1 MISFS
6 KLEGTGNDFIIID
19 NRTHFINNFL
29 AKKDLNIETFIQI
42 ICNRKKGIGADGL
55 ILIEKSSSVNF
66 KWDFFNADG
75 SRASMCGNG
84 ARCAAR
90 FAFEK
95 KIAPKEMTFETGAG
109 IIKATVNGKTV
120 KVLMTKPY
128 DINLK
133 CKIKTDTRN
142 IEGAFLN
149 TGVPH
154 FVAFVENIEN
164 VDVENLGR
172 KIRFH
177 EMFKPEGTNVNFA
190 QFKDGKLF
198 VRTYERGVEGETL
211 ACGTGSVAAA
221 IAFSRLFSKEP
232 PITVITRSGEPLTIY
247 FDNQLKDVFLEGN
260 TSWICDG
267 ELWEEIFG

>member
-1 MISFS
+1 MIEFS

-19 NRTHFINNFL
+19 DRNGSIKTFL
-29 AKKDLNIETFIQI
+29 KKKEIEVETFVQT
-42 ICNRKKGIGADGL
+42 ICNRKRGIGADGL
-55 ILIEKSSSVNF
+55 ILIENSFRANF

-84 ARCAAR
+84 ARCTAR

-95 KIAPKEMTFETGAG
+95 GIAPQKMSFETGAG
-109 IIKATVNGKTV
+109 IIKAEVTGKTV
-120 KVLMTKPY
+120 KVQMTRPHS
-128 DINLK
+128 INF
-133 CKIKTDTRN
+133 TRE
-142 IEGAFLN
+142 IEIDGGKVKGAFLN

-154 FVAFVENIEN
+154 FVVFVENIEN
-164 VDVENLGR
+164 VNVESFGR

-177 EMFKPEGTNVNFA
+177 KTFEPEGTNANFV

-221 IAFSRLFSKEP
+221 ITFSKLFSRKP
-232 PITVITRSGEPLTIY
+232 PITVITRSGKPLTIY
-247 FDNQLKDVFLEGN
+247 FDEELKEVFLEGG
-260 TSWICDG
+260 TTWICDG
-267 ELWEEIFG
+267 KLREEVFG

>member
-1 MISFS
+1 MPFS

-19 NRTHFINNFL
+19 NRTHFISNFL
-29 AKKDLNIETFIQI
+29 SKKGLNIETFVQT
-42 ICNRKKGIGADGL
+42 ICNRKRGIGADGL
-55 ILIEKSSSVNF
+55 ILIEKSHPANF
-66 KWDFFNADG
+66 KWEFFNADG

-95 KIAPKEMTFETGAG
+95 QIAPKEMTFETEAG
-109 IIKATVNGKTV
+109 LIKATVNGRTV
-120 KVLMTKPY
+120 KVLMTEPY

-133 CKIKTDTRN
+133 CKVITENKDIK
-142 IEGAFLN
+142 GAFLN

-154 FVAFVENIEN
+154 FVTFVEDIEN
-164 VDVENLGR
+164 VDVEKLGR
-172 KIRFH
+172 EIRFH
-177 EMFKPEGTNVNFA
+177 EMFKPEGTNVNFV
-190 QFKDGKLF
+190 QFKSGKLF

-221 IAFSRLFSKEP
+221 IVFSKLFSEEP
-232 PITVITRSGEPLTIY
+232 PIMVMTRSGETLTIY
-247 FDNQLKDVFLEGN
+247 FDNQFKEIFLEGN

-267 ELWEEIFG
+267 KLREEIFG